1 MQRFI
6 RSASQSLAVVSLLLF
21 AIASRAEVPVMEIIK
36 GHSATIFIE
45 EDIGTVALGNPDIA
59 ETIILKPNTLL
70 INAKSPGA
78 TSLTLFGKSGRLYDY
93 RILVSHD
100 LTLLSRHLQKLDT
113 RIRVE
118 TDPNGDAVILSG
130 IAETKEIIER
140 AVDAAIRFFGD
151 ASITMSNVLNA
162 RAMNDPNI
170 ALTPQQQG
178 RGNITANQGAASIGT
193 EQLSAKR
200 TRVINLLT
208 AAESMMPAPKR
219 MEGLLKQVDQRISVE
234 LSNSVFILKG
244 NVKTPAELA
253 RALTIADRFVSQDER
268 PNIQVISDAG
278 GVLAGDVQAERD
290 QGVEPVD
297 PNLSIQ
303 TFAGGNRAGAARGGR
318 GRNALSQPLTEGKG
332 NIAQNLSRGDVITAA
347 SGRVMS
353 LIQVDDQPRVEIQMR
368 IVAVDRNKTAD
379 MGIDWRLD
387 GTKVHFSSPVG
398 KVINLY
404 PGGNA
409 STGTVNPFIIGDNV
423 TGVIGLTAG
432 SIAIN
437 AFLET
442 VESRGAGI
450 ALSEPLLTAVSG
462 ESTSFLVGGNIP
474 IPTQTTTTGGA
485 SSATQTTTNTQFLQ
499 YGLKLIA
506 RPTILENGKIS
517 IVLDQ
522 SISEPDYARQIQ
534 MLGANIPGFTQKTV
548 STVTEAEDGETWAV
562 AGLITED
569 MSESL
574 RQIPFFSNIPVL
586 GALFRSTSDKKTRSE
601 LIITVTARRVGAR
614 TGTATP
620 ATPGAPKEVPP
631 APTGQSPAATE
642 KVTEQVWP

>member
-1 MQRFI
+1 M
-6 RSASQSLAVVSLLLF
+6 LMVF
-21 AIASRAEVPVMEIIK
+21 AITSLAEVPVMEIIK

-45 EDIGTVALGNPDIA
+45 EDIGTVALGNPGIA

-140 AVDAAIRFFGD
+140 AVEAAIRFFGD
-151 ASITMSNVLNA
+151 ASITMSNALNA
-162 RAMNDPNI
+162 RAMNDPNNT
-170 ALTPQQQG
+170 LTNTQQNR
-178 RGNITANQGAASIGT
+178 RGGNAGNPAATSTGN
-193 EQLSAKR
+193 EQLATGQ

-208 AAESMMPAPKR
+208 TAESMLPAPKR
-219 MEGLLKQVDQRISVE
+219 MEGLLKQVDPRISVE

-244 NVKTPAELA
+244 NVKTPADLA
-253 RALTIADRFVSQDER
+253 RALSIADRFVSQDER

-278 GVLAGDVQAERD
+278 GVLAGEIQAERD
-290 QGVEPVD
+290 NGIEPVD
-297 PNLSIQ
+297 PNLALQ
-303 TFAGGNRAGAARGGR
+303 TIGGARGGAGARGGR
-318 GRNALSQPLTEGKG
+318 VGNALRQPLAEGKG
-332 NIAQNLSRGDVITAA
+332 NLAQNLSRGDVITAA
-347 SGRVMS
+347 AGRVMS

-368 IVAVDRNKTAD
+368 IVAVDRNKTDA

-387 GTKVHFSSPVG
+387 GTKINVSSPLG
-398 KVINLY
+398 KIVNIY
-404 PGGNA
+404 PGQDANGN
-409 STGTVNPFIIGDNV
+409 SNPFTITDKATSV
-423 TGVIGLTAG
+423 LHLFPG
-432 SIAIN
+432 SFAIH

-442 VESRGAGI
+442 IESRGAGI
-450 ALSEPLLTAVSG
+450 TLSEPLLTAVSG
-462 ESTSFLVGGNIP
+462 ESTSFLVGGSIP
-474 IPTQTTTTGGA
+474 IPSQTTSTGGA
-485 SSATQTTTNTQFLQ
+485 SSATQTTTNAQFLQ

-506 RPTILENGKIS
+506 RPTLLENGKIS

-522 SISEPDYARQIQ
+522 SITEPDYDKQIQ
-534 MLGANIPGFTQKTV
+534 MLGANIPGFSQKTV

-569 MSESL
+569 MSENL

-586 GALFRSTSDKKTRSE
+586 GALFRSTTDKKTRSE

-614 TGTATP
+614 ASGKGLSAGNPKEALMPPVSPTP
-620 ATPGAPKEVPP
+620 ATTEKL
-631 APTGQSPAATE
+631 TGQ
-642 KVTEQVWP
+642 VWQ